1 MCGILGQ
8 VNKNLPIT
16 KNVFSVMLNQLESR
30 GPDGFGIEILNNGK
44 VALGHRRLSIIDL
57 TENAKQPLCN
67 ESGTVWLTFNGE
79 IYNYKALKQEL
90 QQLGHHF
97 KTQSDSEVII
107 HGFESWGHEVVH
119 KLRGIF
125 VFGIYDTTK
134 QELFLARDHA
144 GVKPLYYLHTNDTLI
159 FASEPKAILKSDQYK
174 KAIDTDSFQ
183 LYLKYGNVPSD
194 YCIYKGIK
202 KLKPAH
208 WLVYNSFNEIRIN
221 RYWQLNYKPTIF
233 NIKDAEE
240 QLYSKVIEAIGIQT
254 ASDVPLGSLL
264 SGGVDSTIVT
274 GVLSESLNYQLST
287 FSIGFDDDASD
298 ESEFAELVAKH
309 YNTKHHAQQMNVNF
323 ALEGINQLTQIFDEP
338 FHYNGLIPYVF
349 LSKNVAEHHYK
360 VVMGGDGADEL
371 FAGYNWYNQF
381 NLWQINQPKPSL
393 FNRLM
398 GNTYSDFFKQ
408 QSIHQ
413 YSKYNG
419 HLPES
424 QIELLTYNYNNQL
437 DDSIIAQYFNPDLP
451 PVLAAQLVDFNCF
464 MPDHC
469 LTKVDKTSM
478 SQGVEVR
485 VPFLDIE
492 LIELAF
498 SIDHQLI
505 YNKGERKSLLKK
517 SLNKFLPKD
526 LDSKR
531 KKGFSSPLNR
541 WLSEGIKEKG
551 YNLLNNGYLF
561 SNKLINSDE
570 TLTNY
575 DKLSSSNQLLLIG
588 LEMWGRS
595 WMEEDKVKL

>member
-97 KTQSDSEVII
+97 KTQSDSEIII

-125 VFGIYDTTK
+125 AFGIYDTTK

-208 WLVYNSFNEIRIN
+208 SLVCNSFNEIRIN

-240 QLYSKVIEAIGIQT
+240 QLYAKVIEAIGIQT
-254 ASDVPLGSLL
+254 SSDVPIGSLL

-287 FSIGFDDDASD
+287 FSIGFDDVASD

-309 YNTKHHAQQMNVNF
+309 YNTQHHAQQMNVNF
-323 ALEGINQLTQIFDEP
+323 ALEGINQLTQIYDEP
-338 FHYNGLIPYVF
+338 FHYNGLIPYLF
-349 LSKNVAEHHYK
+349 LSKNVAEHHFK

-381 NLWQINQPKPSL
+381 NLWHATEPKATS
-393 FNRLM
+393 FNRLFRS
-398 GNTYSDFFKQ
+398 NSKRNIKKNSVY
-408 QSIHQ
+408 Q

-424 QIELLTYNYNNQL
+424 QIELLSPNYIKELSDSVIAEHYN
-437 DDSIIAQYFNPDLP
+437 PELP

-478 SQGVEVR
+478 SQGLEVR